1 MGIWEVFSEEE
12 MRVVPTV
19 NLANPAK
26 EEGGRGETF
35 SVKELAS
42 KKERLWVGQ

>member
-1 MGIWEVFSEEE
+1 
-12 MRVVPTV
+12 MRVVSTV

-42 KKERLWVGQ
+42 RKERLWVGQ